1 MLKKILINIILN
13 GAALYGVTLIIPEEI
28 VYTGGIKFFVFGAI
42 AMGVLNSIVKPLLK
56 LVTFPLHILTLGL
69 SLVILNGIIFWLFE
83 KTIDSM
89 LIEGISL
96 EVKDFI
102 SYLLAGFLFGIIN
115 WVEHLLIRTK

>member
-13 GAALYGVTLIIPEEI
+13 GAALYAVTLIIPDEI

-42 AMGVLNSIVKPLLK
+42 AMGALNSIVKPLLK

-83 KTIDSM
+83 KIIDSM
-89 LIEGISL
+89 LIKDVSL
-96 EVKDFI
+96 QVKDFI